1 MRGESEVKKSFLKD
15 SAFENNLFYGLVSGT
30 VVFPH
35 ISVMNKSLKSSLKSL
50 VSKMSQKNRC
60 ISAIFMAKSV
70 PAVIL
75 HDEVTKRIDFFVNC
89 TDRRTLDTEL
99 KKACPDMSED
109 IKLDDY
115 DSKEKFYTNKSD
127 C

>member
-1 MRGESEVKKSFLKD
+1 
-15 SAFENNLFYGLVSGT
+15 
-30 VVFPH
+30 
-35 ISVMNKSLKSSLKSL
+35 
-50 VSKMSQKNRC
+50 MSQKNRC

-75 HDEVTKRIDFFVNC
+75 HEEDTKGIDYFVNC
-89 TDRRTLDTEL
+89 TDQRTLDTEL
-99 KKACPDMSED
+99 KKVCPDMSED

-115 DSKEKFYTNKSD
+115 DSKEKFDTNKSD